1 MRDEGIKEKCCCFF
15 GHRNTSDTEEL
26 KRKVYS
32 IAEKLVSEEN
42 ISIFLFGSKSQFD
55 SLCYKAVTELKEKH
69 PHIKRILVRAE
80 YPYIDENYKASILK
94 NYEDTYFPEH
104 IVNAGRASYIER
116 NFEMID
122 KSDICVVF
130 YDANYVPK
138 RRSSSRKVV
147 IDHQPK
153 SGTSIAY
160 KYALNKNKTI
170 INTFG

>member
-1 MRDEGIKEKCCCFF
+1 MINVCCFF
-15 GHRNTSDTEEL
+15 GHRKISETAEL
-26 KRKVYS
+26 RTKICETVERLIVD
-32 IAEKLVSEEN
+32 EN
-42 ISIFLFGSKSQFD
+42 IDTFLFGSKSQFD
-55 SLCYKAVTELKEKH
+55 LLCYEAVTELKEKH

-138 RRSSSRKVV
+138 QRSSNRKVV

-153 SGTSIAY
+153 SGTSIA
-160 KYALNKNKTI
+160 NQRRPIRTR
-170 INTFG
+170 F